1 MPTPQQDV
9 GHDVWTSFGSLP
21 GHPRIGQAT
30 KFAFA
35 LLWIHAGCRPGQIC
49 ITTRHLGHALGRSA
63 RTAAGWLSELKKH
76 GLIEITDRDKC
87 GVLHLM
93 VYRPSPGGGETTPL
107 PDPQLMLP
115 LRANPRALRP
125 TAGIPA
131 QESPQ
136 KTPQETP
143 QETAGILTQE
153 TPTPR
158 AKTPQN
164 KAPAGPTAGILTQE
178 TPRKTPQESAGI
190 LTQETPTPRA
200 KTPQNK
206 APAGPTAGILTQ
218 ETPPRAHD
226 HIIERDLKIS
236 HNHRA
241 LSSMDHGTMEEEP
254 SHVSNALADAL
265 AARVDP
271 AATRRAKAELVAYLQ
286 RTVGDPA
293 ADLSIYRRAA
303 DLVIEHN
310 YAADE
315 LERLAESV
323 RDKRRAG
330 TLRSPGA
337 YFLTSIRHA
346 ARRCGLPWTEP
357 AQPKQE

>member
-1 MPTPQQDV
+1 MQHTPEPAPDWFQ
-9 GHDVWTSFGSLP
+9 SLDP
-21 GHPRIGQAT
+21 LIADPIIGPAT
-30 KFAFA
+30 KWVFYW
-35 LLWIHAGCRPGQIC
+35 LWRHAGGRPGQLS
-49 ITTRHLGHALGRSA
+49 ITTRMIATDLGRSA
-63 RTAAGWLSELKKH
+63 RAVSHCIAELEKH
-76 GLIEITDRDKC
+76 QLIEITDRDRR
-87 GVLHLM
+87 GVIYVY
-93 VYRPSPGGGETTPL
+93 VYRPNPGGAETTRPA
-107 PDPQLMLP
+107 DPQRLLP
-115 LRANPRALRP
+115 LQPDDRLGGSQTKPSTAPDDRLGGSPDKPSTAPQNGRGGLRA
-125 TAGIPA
+125 
-131 QESPQ
+131 
-136 KTPQETP
+136 
-143 QETAGILTQE
+143 ETAAAVSAQKPPAVSAQKPPSNVRLD
-153 TPTPR
+153 
-158 AKTPQN
+158 PQN
-164 KAPAGPTAGILTQE
+164 TGNREMTAAV
-178 TPRKTPQESAGI
+178 SA
-190 LTQETPTPRA
+190 QKP
-200 KTPQNK
+200 
-206 APAGPTAGILTQ
+206 
-218 ETPPRAHD
+218 PPRPHG
-226 HIIERDLKIS
+226 IIERDLKIS

-330 TLRSPGA
+330 TIRSPGA

>member
-1 MPTPQQDV
+1 
-9 GHDVWTSFGSLP
+9 
-21 GHPRIGQAT
+21 
-30 KFAFA
+30 
-35 LLWIHAGCRPGQIC
+35 
-49 ITTRHLGHALGRSA
+49 
-63 RTAAGWLSELKKH
+63 
-76 GLIEITDRDKC
+76 
-87 GVLHLM
+87 
-93 VYRPSPGGGETTPL
+93 
-107 PDPQLMLP
+107 
-115 LRANPRALRP
+115 
-125 TAGIPA
+125 
-131 QESPQ
+131 
-136 KTPQETP
+136 
-143 QETAGILTQE
+143 
-153 TPTPR
+153 
-158 AKTPQN
+158 
-164 KAPAGPTAGILTQE
+164 
-178 TPRKTPQESAGI
+178 
-190 LTQETPTPRA
+190 
-200 KTPQNK
+200 
-206 APAGPTAGILTQ
+206 
-218 ETPPRAHD
+218 
-226 HIIERDLKIS
+226 
-236 HNHRA
+236 
-241 LSSMDHGTMEEEP
+241 MEEEP

-330 TLRSPGA
+330 TIRSPGA

>member
-178 TPRKTPQESAGI
+178 TP
-190 LTQETPTPRA
+190 
-200 KTPQNK
+200 
-206 APAGPTAGILTQ
+206 
-218 ETPPRAHD
+218 PRAHD